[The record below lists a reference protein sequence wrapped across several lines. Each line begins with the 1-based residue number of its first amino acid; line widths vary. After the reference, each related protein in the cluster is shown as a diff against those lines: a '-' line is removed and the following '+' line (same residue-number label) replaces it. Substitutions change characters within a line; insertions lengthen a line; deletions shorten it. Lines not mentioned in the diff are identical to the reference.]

1 MSDLPITR
9 VRSIRECEKDEAWL
23 RDRIYAEP
31 QILGLGN
38 LEVVARERTQPQG
51 GRLDLLFKNPDD
63 DSMFEVELQLG
74 ATDESHII
82 RTIEY
87 WDSEKRRW
95 PRRSHTAVLVAENI
109 NNRFFNVVRL
119 LSHAV
124 PIIGIQA
131 SIVQVGDV
139 LGLHFTKILDTYEEP
154 EENEAPQQAF
164 DEAHWSRSYSGV
176 LEVLRWFR
184 ALIEKRYG
192 VTVVKYFE
200 DYASLTVGPVARV
213 WVHVRKNSRAFV
225 EMRPTEAGRQEAVAF
240 LDAQGLAYTMRGDTI
255 RLNVSIQELRA
266 NTSLHEQLTAFL
278 SPDLP
283 TPV

>member
-1 MSDLPITR
+1 M
-9 VRSIRECEKDEAWL
+9 
-23 RDRIYAEP
+23 
-31 QILGLGN
+31 
-38 LEVVARERTQPQG
+38 
-51 GRLDLLFKNPDD
+51 
-63 DSMFEVELQLG
+63 
-74 ATDESHII
+74 
-82 RTIEY
+82 
-87 WDSEKRRW
+87 
-95 PRRSHTAVLVAENI
+95 
-109 NNRFFNVVRL
+109 
-119 LSHAV
+119 
-124 PIIGIQA
+124 
-131 SIVQVGDV
+131 
-139 LGLHFTKILDTYEEP
+139 GLHFTKILDTYEEP